1 MSQTESSA
9 DQTGLDH
16 IHRFVPATH
25 AGLRP
30 ILALHGT
37 GGDETDLLP
46 LAEMLAPGAAVLSP
60 RGKVS
65 EGGMPRFFRRLAE
78 GVFDEA
84 DVVAKAHALADFVEA
99 ARKTYD
105 FEAPIALGFSNGAN
119 IAAAIMLLRPEVLAG
134 GLLLR
139 AMVPLQEKQETER
152 AESLAGK
159 PVLIASGAMDPI
171 VPVDDP
177 TRLAERFRACG
188 ADVTHEILP
197 GGHGLGQGDLT
208 LAKAFMEAHARI
220 G

>member
-1 MSQTESSA
+1 MSQTGSSA

-16 IHRFVPATH
+16 IHRFVPATGS
-25 AGLRP
+25 GLRP

-46 LAEMLAPGAAVLSP
+46 LAEILAPGAAILSP

-99 ARKTYD
+99 ARKTYGI
-105 FEAPIALGFSNGAN
+105 EAPIALGFSNGAN
-119 IAAAIMLLRPEVLAG
+119 IAAAIMLLRPEALAG

-139 AMVPLQEKQETER
+139 AMVPLKESPDSER
-152 AESLAGK
+152 PGSLAGK
-159 PVLIASGAMDPI
+159 PILIASGAMDPI

-177 TRLAERFRACG
+177 TRLAERLRACG

-197 GGHGLGQGDLT
+197 GGHGLGQSDLK
-208 LAKAFMEAHARI
+208 LAKDFMEAHARI